1 MLSVSG
7 PRSYTFTRDGGT
19 QSFSFTCNRDWS
31 ISTTEG
37 WISVSPS
44 SGTASEEGIT
54 VTIKCNPNSTYD
66 PRTAT
71 LTVMAED
78 LAETITVN
86 QETGIG
92 LLVSPKTFEL
102 TNAKQVIEIEV
113 QKNVQYSVAIDDES
127 SQWIKQ
133 GGTKALTTDNVT
145 FTIEENTSYDN
156 REGKIVFKQLDG
168 NLIETV
174 TVRQSQTNGLF
185 ITTPTYNLSN
195 EAHSLSVEVKA
206 NVEFEVTSQANW
218 IKYIETK
225 ALNASTISL
234 TVEANNTY
242 DNRTGTIL
250 VKQVNGNLTGTI
262 TINQKQVDYLSVSP
276 TTFDLSNAEQSI
288 DIEISDN
295 VKYNVVIPDDAKS
308 WISVLTNTQTKA
320 LVDDMVSLAI
330 AQNATYDDR
339 EASVTIKQ
347 VDGALASTVK
357 IKQAYGEGLVVEKI
371 EYEIDR
377 MGGTLEVGVKANVEY
392 EVSTEATWIHYL
404 QTKALT
410 NSMVVLTIDENET
423 YSPRESQVIISQKN
437 GSLKQNITV
446 KQAGRVA
453 VSSISLNKSKLLLK
467 EGHSETLIAT
477 VQPDDAT
484 NKTVVWSTSDSSI
497 ATTDKNGKI
506 TAVKEGAAIITAKAG
521 SLTATCEVVV
531 RAVPKSAVDLGLSV
545 FWATCNLCESGFVSS
560 PEGYGDYYAW
570 GETETKMYYT
580 WETYKWCNGSANTI
594 TKYNN
599 NKEYGI
605 VDNKT
610 VLEAE
615 DDVAH
620 VKLGGKWRMPTI
632 AECEELSENCSWKWT
647 NDYNGTGVSGSI
659 VTSNVKGYTDKS
671 IFLPAAGLT
680 GIYWSSSGYGMH
692 ACYLIVDSSV
702 DYYGGGS
709 GISMRYNG
717 QFVRPVSE

>member
-1 MLSVSG
+1 MKRVLYLISLAFCISLFISCQQAPMLSVSG

-250 VKQVNGNLTGTI
+250 VKQINGNLIGTI

-320 LVDDMVSLAI
+320 LVDDKVSLAI
-330 AQNATYDDR
+330 AQNTTYDDR

-347 VDGALASTVK
+347 VDGALAGTVK
-357 IKQAYGEGLVVEKI
+357 IKQSYGEGLI
-371 EYEIDR
+371 TDQTTYEINR
-377 MGGTLEVGVKANVEY
+377 YGGALDIGVQANVDY
-392 EVSTEATWIHYL
+392 EVATEATWVHYVE
-404 QTKALT
+404 TKALVGST
-410 NSMVVLTIDENET
+410 VVLTIDENHSYT
-423 YSPRESQVIISQKN
+423 PREAIVSIKQKS
-437 GSLKQNITV
+437 GALVADVTV
-446 KQAGRVA
+446 KQTPFGTVEFEGYTYKTIKYGEREWFAENLRAKFGYEVGEQINENGDRSWPNEGSVWA
-453 VSSISLNKSKLLLK
+453 EKDGELLYSMEEIVYSVKMKDKSVCPEGWHISTIEDWQGLLSMSQSSAYAPFVKKELGGTDDFSFGGNFGKWHMSSYWLEMFLCTLFEDNAIISKS
-467 EGHSETLIAT
+467 
-477 VQPDDAT
+477 
-484 NKTVVWSTSDSSI
+484 
-497 ATTDKNGKI
+497 
-506 TAVKEGAAIITAKAG
+506 EGA
-521 SLTATCEVVV
+521 
-531 RAVPKSAVDLGLSV
+531 
-545 FWATCNLCESGFVSS
+545 FV
-560 PEGYGDYYAW
+560 E
-570 GETETKMYYT
+570 
-580 WETYKWCNGSANTI
+580 NRSANQRHFP
-594 TKYNN
+594 
-599 NKEYGI
+599 
-605 VDNKT
+605 
-610 VLEAE
+610 AE
-615 DDVAH
+615 D
-620 VKLGGKWRMPTI
+620 
-632 AECEELSENCSWKWT
+632 
-647 NDYNGTGVSGSI
+647 
-659 VTSNVKGYTDKS
+659 
-671 IFLPAAGLT
+671 F
-680 GIYWSSSGYGMH
+680 
-692 ACYLIVDSSV
+692 
-702 DYYGGGS
+702 
-709 GISMRYNG
+709 
-717 QFVRPVSE
+717 